1 VVAHKIRN
9 RYSKIF
15 QDVCAV
21 HAHYHWCL
29 TGTPIQNCLDD
40 FGALLTFINVNPFQS
55 KIYFEKYIS
64 TPIKDR
70 KKGSWELLRK
80 VVAATC
86 LRRTKD
92 DHGLR
97 LNLPQKLERVEEIEM
112 PREDRK
118 LYEFFKR
125 FSFLTAGDGK
135 TLKKIGATN
144 ILILISMLRL
154 ICDHG
159 EALLPESA
167 LQAWRDRDPNLLTF
181 KMLESGIKMCISCGC
196 EIEELDVA
204 ESVIEEL
211 TCGHVLCE
219 SCVTKSQASDSQ
231 PSCLKC
237 GTEGLKTPSVLSDS
251 SPGPS
256 QSELALPQKPPPS
269 AKLQALL
276 RNITEGRTKPTGE
289 TKPDKQ
295 YDFKLLTTHKSPCI
309 LILISVVFSYWTKM
323 LDLIGASLR
332 DRGMKFCRI
341 DGQSSLPQRKYAL
354 ERFGN
359 DPAYN
364 IMLASIGAAGE
375 GSVSAS
381 TAVLLDQF
389 MLTPRTRIDL
399 TAANLVHITEPHWN
413 PMAEAQAM
421 DRIHRIGQ
429 QRDVEVIRY
438 IVSDSIEKVRAAS
451 ISRRLSDKRT
461 LC

>member
-1 VVAHKIRN
+1 
-9 RYSKIF
+9 
-15 QDVCAV
+15 V
-21 HAHYHWCL
+21 HANYHWCL

-40 FGALLTFINVNPFQS
+40 FGALLTFINVDPFQS
-55 KIYFEKYIS
+55 KICFEKYIS

-70 KKGSWELLRK
+70 KKDSWELLRK

-86 LRRTKD
+86 LRRTKE
-92 DHGLR
+92 DHILR

-125 FSFLTAGDGK
+125 YSLLTAGDGK
-135 TLKKIGATN
+135 TPKKIGATN

-204 ESVIEEL
+204 GSVIEEL

-219 SCVTKSQASDSQ
+219 TCATKLQTSESQ

-256 QSELALPQKPPPS
+256 QSELALPQRPPPS
-269 AKLQALL
+269 AKLKALL
-276 RNITEGRTKPTGE
+276 RNIIERQTTPTGE
-289 TKPDKQ
+289 SRPDKQ
-295 YDFKLLTTHKSPCI
+295 YDS
-309 LILISVVFSYWTKM
+309 
-323 LDLIGASLR
+323 
-332 DRGMKFCRI
+332 
-341 DGQSSLPQRKYAL
+341 
-354 ERFGN
+354 
-359 DPAYN
+359 
-364 IMLASIGAAGE
+364 
-375 GSVSAS
+375 
-381 TAVLLDQF
+381 
-389 MLTPRTRIDL
+389 
-399 TAANLVHITEPHWN
+399 
-413 PMAEAQAM
+413 
-421 DRIHRIGQ
+421 
-429 QRDVEVIRY
+429 
-438 IVSDSIEKVRAAS
+438 
-451 ISRRLSDKRT
+451 
-461 LC
+461 